1 MICSPMLS
9 SLIAEPWS
17 IYLQHLKKII
27 EIIRVGFFQLMQYM
41 IMNQIIDYFMKR
53 VVGPWH
59 IFSPSCLIMA
69 VERAGVL
76 WAFFFFSFVEVW
88 NYAIKTLLSYMTNRQ
103 SCLVP

>member
-41 IMNQIIDYFMKR
+41 IMNQIIDYFMK
-53 VVGPWH
+53 H
-59 IFSPSCLIMA
+59 
-69 VERAGVL
+69 VL
-76 WAFFFFSFVEVW
+76 
-88 NYAIKTLLSYMTNRQ
+88 
-103 SCLVP
+103 